1 MRKCRFGK
9 KKGTNRCR
17 KRPLTGAALRSMRG
31 LGDAT
36 SAIHAVDALRAHQ
49 AKVAAMREKYPK
61 CRRGR
66 SKLTGRCCEFGVSKV
81 TGRCLKRAR
90 R

>member
-17 KRPLTGAALRSMRG
+17 KRPLTGAARMSMRG
-31 LGDAT
+31 VSGSHL
-36 SAIHAVDALRAHQ
+36 L
-49 AKVAAMREKYPK
+49 
-61 CRRGR
+61 GR
-66 SKLTGRCCEFGVSKV
+66 SRRRRCKFGRSKV

-90 R
+90 

>member
-31 LGDAT
+31 VGRSSAT
-36 SAIHAVDALRAHQ
+36 SLGRA
-49 AKVAAMREKYPK
+49 
-61 CRRGR
+61 RRRRCKFGR
-66 SKLTGRCCEFGVSKV
+66 SKV

>member
-31 LGDAT
+31 LGE
-36 SAIHAVDALRAHQ
+36 SHLL
-49 AKVAAMREKYPK
+49 
-61 CRRGR
+61 GR
-66 SKLTGRCCEFGVSKV
+66 SRRRRCKFGRSKV

-90 R
+90 